1 MKSVLV
7 ISDLTNGRSTTVRR
21 MYILRRERERDRAIS
36 FDHCISFFFLLLIT
50 IYDTTR
56 STFLSLLILV
66 AIDFQDESSKFIR
79 KRGSRVY
86 REWKRRRSPACDQKI
101 FGGNFAVGITRKSI
115 SRGTI

>member
-1 MKSVLV
+1 MEGQPPLEGC
-7 ISDLTNGRSTTVRR
+7 IFFEE
-21 MYILRRERERDRAIS
+21 RERETELSLSIIV
-36 FDHCISFFFLLLIT
+36 FLFFFLLLIT
-50 IYDTTR
+50 IYNTTR